1 MTYQD
6 WKTFPWTKSAG
17 HNCLYALIKHTV
29 WWWHPRLSFTHFL
42 LRSFR
47 RREAGTDSLTR
58 TRQSESCAGNLV
70 VWLQNGWDSRVLIGT
85 GRRKEPRVAFTLLP
99 RPFEVHLCL
108 GYEEVSIKCLSSP
121 QHFTTH
127 LGHGWGEIKI
137 PTDHFRPSVCVS
149 SSVLLVSTTYSVTR
163 RQIPCGKRLCTTL
176 APNPPPHTP
185 NRRVP
190 RESPSDWFHEWRQV
204 LCKLVHGALFSSWEP
219 WKTEWCTHSKNQIV
233 TGDRLR
239 RWEEAKCEW
248 NHKWEPL
255 CGGLALE
262 TEGAFVDVPHTSAYA
277 SRQPVVTQCV

>member
-29 WWWHPRLSFTHFL
+29 WWWHPRSSFTHFL

-58 TRQSESCAGNLV
+58 TRQLESCAGNLV
-70 VWLQNGWDSRVLIGT
+70 VWLQNVWDPRVLIGT
-85 GRRKEPRVAFTLLP
+85 GRRKEPRVAFMLLP
-99 RPFEVHLCL
+99 CTFEVHLYL
-108 GYEEVSIKCLSSP
+108 GYEEVSIKYLSSP

-149 SSVLLVSTTYSVTR
+149 SSVLLVSATYSVTR
-163 RQIPCGKRLCTTL
+163 QQIPCGKRLCTTL
-176 APNPPPHTP
+176 APNPTPHTP

-219 WKTEWCTHSKNQIV
+219 WKTSDAHTLRTRLSLEIYC
-233 TGDRLR
+233 GDGRKQSANETTNESLSA
-239 RWEEAKCEW
+239 EAW
-248 NHKWEPL
+248 LW
-255 CGGLALE
+255 
-262 TEGAFVDVPHTSAYA
+262 
-277 SRQPVVTQCV
+277 RQRELLLMLPIQVHMLPGSQ